1 MYHHTFPQ
9 RMILIVLFSIMGG
22 IGAATFD
29 SLLFPIIVGLIAGLG
44 NTIIL
49 DFIKYIWYNHI
60 FKEPE

>member
-1 MYHHTFPQ
+1 
-9 RMILIVLFSIMGG
+9 MILIVLFSIMGG

-60 FKEPE
+60 EKEPE

>member
-1 MYHHTFPQ
+1 MYHHTFSQ
-9 RMILIVLFSIMGG
+9 RIILIVLFSIIGG
-22 IGAATFD
+22 IGAAAFN
-29 SLLFPIIVGLIAGLG
+29 SLLFPIIVGLVAGLG